1 MTPEA
6 VLIELLGRVGARL
19 GEPVTLSTEDLNQWP
34 PAAVAA
40 LKSHDLLVRS
50 RPAKSVVCPGCEQE
64 CSMPVHTVTHPSA
77 TAITSFVVCDK
88 RSDIN
93 RVTIPAPRLAL
104 WRCDAQAVGGFVAT
118 CLGLRQTTLQPSEV
132 GLLPL
137 GMARGD
143 ERTQMLCLRVQGNL
157 ALVVGTGAMPLADLV
172 SFENGRFSL
181 DKAVI
186 FQMVDA
192 STIADPRYTPS
203 MARRETSKLDTQDR
217 YAGWRTA
224 YRALRKK
231 HLGKSD
237 VWYSQQIA
245 KTPIA
250 QGRKARTI
258 KKHMKSKK

>member
-6 VLIELLGRVGARL
+6 ALIELLVRVGVSNGAT
-19 GEPVTLSTEDLNQWP
+19 VSISTEELKQWP
-34 PAAVAA
+34 AAAISA
-40 LKSHDLLVRS
+40 LKSQGLLLNAH
-50 RPAKSVVCPGCEQE
+50 PAKSVECPGCEQA
-64 CSMPVHTVTHPSA
+64 CSMPVHTPPRTIGPVM
-77 TAITSFVVCDK
+77 SFVVCDK

-93 RVTIPAPRLAL
+93 RVHIPAARLAL
-104 WRCDAQAVGGFVAT
+104 WRCDAKAVSGFVTT
-118 CLGLRQTTLQPSEV
+118 CLGLQQTTLQSPEV

-143 ERTQMLCLRVQGNL
+143 KRSQMLCLRVHGNL
-157 ALVVGTGAMPLADLV
+157 ALVVGTGAMPLVDLV

-181 DKAVI
+181 DEAVI

-192 STIADPRYTPS
+192 ATIADPRYTPS

-250 QGRKARTI
+250 QDRNARTI